1 MMKMKYKILLH
12 LVFCAGPSLSV
23 INILT
28 RARIGRCFTTNYGT
42 AVGIGT
48 SGGSLG
54 VVAAGPLTQWLLD
67 TYGWRGTLLLLGALI
82 LNLCVCGT
90 LLQSSTTETKTNG
103 GYQPVGAHGDE
114 EPRAPGNVQQPRLG
128 AAKDAFFAQMKHFG
142 LSICGKILFW
152 IDTVVFICI
161 IFVSD
166 LWAIYFVSLAE
177 AKGFSPYDAVTFT
190 SVAGVSSMI
199 SKLGFGF
206 IVDRGWLKL
215 RPAILLMTVLSSL
228 SLLVTPWI
236 NSLWPMMASAY
247 IYIGASSALAPLNDL
262 YTRELLG
269 ADLLACA
276 FGWMKVVAAV
286 VMFSLGFFP
295 GKDISMQMKKI
306 LSFQI
311 FSNIRGK
318 DQTETRKQTHKH
330 VSTNTGYIFCL
341 TND

>member
-67 TYGWRGTLLLLGALI
+67 TYGWRGALLLLGALI

-103 GYQPVGAHGDE
+103 GYQPVGIHGDE
-114 EPRAPGNVQQPRLG
+114 EPRVPRNVQQPRLG
-128 AAKDAFFAQMKHFG
+128 AVKDAFFAQMKHFG

-190 SVAGVSSMI
+190 SVAGVSSI
-199 SKLGFGF
+199 ILRVGFGP

-215 RPAILLMTVLSSL
+215 RPAILLMTVFCSL
-228 SLLVTPWI
+228 SLLITPWL
-236 NSLWPMMASAY
+236 NSFWSLMASTVVSY
-247 IYIGASSALAPLNDL
+247 STSATLYSLNDL

-276 FGWMKVVAAV
+276 FGWMKLVAAV
-286 VMFSLGFFP
+286 LNFSLGFFP
-295 GKDISMQMKKI
+295 GKASYMQIDQMASSEL
-306 LSFQI
+306 LS
-311 FSNIRGK
+311 S
-318 DQTETRKQTHKH
+318 D
-330 VSTNTGYIFCL
+330 
-341 TND
+341 